1 MANTYPTMPLNRGT
15 GPQGHR
21 ARMRTRVLNTGA
33 DSLADYELL
42 EMLLFL
48 GIPRRDTKPIAKGLL
63 AEYGSLI
70 DVFRAPTSALRIS
83 GLNDATIRALRL
95 PAIGAER
102 LAQAEQ
108 RNLTTLSDWGQLSAY
123 LDKATQGA
131 AHNQF
136 RILYLDNRNR
146 LLADEVA
153 PDEHEIAA
161 RQRGI
166 FRRALTLHSTAL
178 IGLFVH
184 PTAKDT
190 TLNTIAKSLD
200 VSAKYLSIAVHDI
213 LITDHNPMPRS
224 MRQEGRF

>member
-1 MANTYPTMPLNRGT
+1 MANTYPTEPRNRGT

-21 ARMRTRVLNTGA
+21 ARMRARVLNNGA
-33 DSLADYELL
+33 ETLADYELL

-63 AEYGSLI
+63 AQYGSLI
-70 DVFRAPTSALRIS
+70 NVFRAPTSALRAS
-83 GLNDATIRALRL
+83 GLNDASIRALRL

-102 LAQAEQ
+102 LAQAEP
-108 RNLTTLSDWGQLSAY
+108 RHLITLGDWAQLSTY
-123 LDKATQGA
+123 LTSATQGA
-131 AHNQF
+131 VHNQF

-153 PDEHEIAA
+153 PDDPDMTA
-161 RQRGI
+161 RHRGI
-166 FRRALTLHSTAL
+166 FRRALTLHATAL

-184 PTAKDT
+184 PADKDT
-190 TLNTIAKSLD
+190 VLNTIAKNLD
-200 VSAKYLSIAVHDI
+200 SSAQCLSITVHDI
-213 LITDHNPMPRS
+213 LITDHNPAPRS

>member
-1 MANTYPTMPLNRGT
+1 M
-15 GPQGHR
+15 R
-21 ARMRTRVLNTGA
+21 ARVLNTGA

-48 GIPRRDTKPIAKGLL
+48 GIPRRDTKPLAKGLL
-63 AEYGSLI
+63 AQYGSFI
-70 DVFRAPTSALRIS
+70 DVLRAPTASLRAS

-108 RNLTTLSDWGQLSAY
+108 KHTITLGDWAQLSAY
-123 LDKATQGA
+123 LQTALQGA

-153 PDEHEIAA
+153 PEDKDMIA
-161 RQRGI
+161 QHRGI
-166 FRRALTLHSTAL
+166 FRRALTLHATAL

-184 PTAKDT
+184 PSGAPK
-190 TLNTIAKSLD
+190 TLNTIARTLSTAAQ
-200 VSAKYLSIAVHDI
+200 SLSITVHDI
-213 LITDHNPMPRS
+213 LISDHDPMPHS
-224 MRQEGRF
+224 MRQDGRF

>member
-1 MANTYPTMPLNRGT
+1 MANTYPTVPLNRGT

-21 ARMRTRVLNTGA
+21 ARMRARVLNSGA
-33 DSLADYELL
+33 DTLADYELL

-63 AEYGSLI
+63 AQYGSLI
-70 DVFRAPTSALRIS
+70 DVFRAPTAALRTS
-83 GLNDATIRALRL
+83 GLNDASIRALRL

-102 LAQAEQ
+102 LARAEEK
-108 RNLTTLSDWGQLSAY
+108 LSITLGDWAQLSAY
-123 LDKATQGA
+123 LQTALQGA

-136 RILYLDNRNR
+136 RVLYLDNRNR

-153 PDEHEIAA
+153 PTENDMIA
-161 RQRGI
+161 RHRGI
-166 FRRALTLHSTAL
+166 FRRALTLHATAL

-184 PTAKDT
+184 PSDAPK
-190 TLNTIAKSLD
+190 TLNTIARTL
-200 VSAKYLSIAVHDI
+200 SASAQYLSISVHDI
-213 LITDHNPMPRS
+213 LISDHDPMPHS